1 MKKIIYAFTLSF
13 LGTLAA
19 GPLAAQVC
27 TVDMQY
33 TAPGIYPSDT
43 LADMQVAMG
52 TLQVLQFVFPV
63 DTVVF
68 GQTIPFDSFQVDPFV
83 PPAGLLYECDQNHPV
98 CTYVTAPPALTRG
111 CVKIYGTPISST
123 PYPLYDSLVIQGRAY
138 FTVFGTAQSIGSP
151 ISIYYRVMTVGI
163 DEGQAAR
170 LNLQVQP
177 QPAHTAVT
185 ATFELETPARA
196 RLRIIGLCGEE
207 VRILETG
214 DLRSG
219 SQALHLDVEDL
230 ADGIYLLRL
239 ELDGGHVVA
248 HQRLVVMH

>member
-1 MKKIIYAFTLSF
+1 MKKIIYALTLSF
-13 LGTLAA
+13 LSTMAA
-19 GPLAAQVC
+19 GPLAGQVC

-68 GQTIPFDSFQVDPFV
+68 GQTIPFDSFRVDPFV
-83 PPAGLLYECDQNHPV
+83 PPAGLMYECNQNHPV
-98 CTYVTAPPALTRG
+98 CNYVTAPPALTRG
-111 CVKIYGTPISST
+111 CVKIFGVPTTST
-123 PYPLYDSLVIQGRAY
+123 AFPLYDSLVIQGRAY
-138 FTVFGTAQSIGSP
+138 FTVFGTAQSISSP
-151 ISIYYRVMTVGI
+151 ISIYYRVRVVGI

-177 QPAHTAVT
+177 QPASTQVT
-185 ATFELETPARA
+185 ATFELAAPTRA
-196 RLRIIGLCGEE
+196 RLSIVGLCGEE
-207 VRILETG
+207 VRVLEQL

-219 SQALHLDVEDL
+219 PQALQVGV
-230 ADGIYLLRL
+230 DGLPDGLYLLRL
-239 ELDGGHVVA
+239 DLGGGHVVA
-248 HQRLVVMH
+248 HQRLVVIH